1 MEKIKLG
8 HKSTNMDD
16 RWHAV
21 SSQLD
26 DEPGTTTVSLHRS
39 WTGFEVF
46 RASIRESDD
55 DTRVSRADCE
65 YELFKFAYNADTS
78 HYRPS
83 GVKSVQE
90 SLVFVLDDV
99 FGDRQPGI
107 VEPAVLVAEAKQRK

>member
-8 HKSTNMDD
+8 RKSTNMDD

-55 DTRVSRADCE
+55 DTRASNVDCE

-78 HYRPS
+78 QYRPN
-83 GVKSVQE
+83 GIKSVQE
-90 SLVFVLDDV
+90 SMLFVLDDV

-107 VEPAVLVAEAKQRK
+107 VEPAVLVANAKRRK